1 MPEDPSPLPE
11 KRSINPWTL
20 WIPIIMI
27 ALGVV
32 VLYNYLI
39 FNSMQS
45 KEDKITLAD
54 GSVIKR
60 PPFLGRLEKDM
71 AFTERSGKTVNL
83 SELKGKIL
91 IASWV
96 FTRCPRGCAGV
107 LAKLKK
113 LHDEFGKNP
122 GIQFLSFTLDPED
135 TPEMM
140 RKFAEGIGIKETD
153 PWWFLNGD
161 KKIVRN
167 FMTFSMKF
175 RPVQDLP
182 EADRLTP
189 DDKYIHDLR
198 VAIVDHRG
206 HLRGLYDVMN
216 ADADTQAFYDKM
228 LRDELRYFLDEQKKD
243 TP

>member
-1 MPEDPSPLPE
+1 MSDDPTQPAQRP
-11 KRSINPWTL
+11 INPWTL

-27 ALGVV
+27 CLGVV

-39 FNSMQS
+39 FNSMQAKS
-45 KEDKITLAD
+45 DMITLSD
-54 GSVIKR
+54 GTVIKR
-60 PPFLGRLEKDM
+60 PPLMGRLEKDM
-71 AFTERSGKTVNL
+71 EFTERSGKKVNL
-83 SELKGKIL
+83 AELKGKIL

-107 LAKLKK
+107 IAKLKK
-113 LHDEFGKNP
+113 LHDEFGANP
-122 GIQFLSFTLDPED
+122 GIQFLSFTLDPDD

-140 RKFAEGIGIKETD
+140 KKFASGIEIKDTD
-153 PWWFLNGD
+153 NWWFLNGEKD
-161 KKIVRN
+161 VVRN
-167 FMTFSMKF
+167 FMTFSLRF

-198 VAIVDHRG
+198 VAVVDHKG

-216 ADADTQAFYDKM
+216 GDADTQAFYDKL
-228 LRDELRYFLDEQKKD
+228 LRNELRYFLEEQKKD
-243 TP
+243 QK

>member
-1 MPEDPSPLPE
+1 MSDDPTPPAP
-11 KRSINPWTL
+11 RTINPWTL

-27 ALGVV
+27 CLGVV

-39 FNSMQS
+39 FNSMQAKS
-45 KEDKITLAD
+45 DMITLSD
-54 GSVIKR
+54 GTVIKR
-60 PPFLGRLEKDM
+60 PPLMGRLEKDM
-71 AFTERSGKTVNL
+71 EFTERSGKKVNL
-83 SELKGKIL
+83 AELKGKIL

-107 LAKLKK
+107 IAKLKK
-113 LHDEFGKNP
+113 LHDEFGADP

-140 RKFAEGIGIKETD
+140 KKFASGIDIKDTD
-153 PWWFLNGD
+153 NWWFLNGEKD
-161 KKIVRN
+161 VVRN
-167 FMTFSMKF
+167 FMTFSLKF

-198 VAIVDHRG
+198 VAIIDHQG

-216 ADADTQAFYDKM
+216 GDADTQKFYDE
-228 LRDELRYFLDEQKKD
+228 LIRNELRYFLEEQKKD
-243 TP
+243 KK